1 MKPSPYGALARMV
14 SSAASHL
21 ARVSYTRVSLRPGAL
36 QLWYEEGRPK
46 ASPEG
51 SNRQAEKR
59 SASFW
64 LMGRQLAESGFSQS
78 NP

>member
-46 ASPEG
+46 ALPEG
-51 SNRQAEKR
+51 SNLQAEKR
-59 SASFW
+59 SASSW
-64 LMGRQLAESGFSQS
+64 LMGRQRAVSGFNQS

>member
-1 MKPSPYGALARMV
+1 MV
-14 SSAASHL
+14 SSTALHL
-21 ARVSYTRVSLRPGAL
+21 ARVSSMRVSLRPGAR
-36 QLWYEEGRPK
+36 QRWYEEGRPK
-46 ASPEG
+46 ALPAG

-64 LMGRQLAESGFSQS
+64 VMGRQRALSGFSQW